1 MTTLDIYKKAI
12 ADNFAFL
19 KSATNVQE
27 LYLRAIAL
35 DDAQGFLV
43 PLARL
48 HEHDGALLSR
58 LADWRNRFVKSYPTQ
73 FVATPKSTRAWLTE
87 RLLGVPDRMLFLV
100 VDRKGDVIGHAGF
113 NGCCNDEAKM
123 ELDNIARGVDDAEPG
138 IMSNA
143 IRCLMRWART
153 TMNVEGFFLRVFDDN
168 EHAIAF
174 YARNGF
180 TPAGKIPLKKTSGEN
195 SISYAEC
202 GDAEAADAHFLR
214 MEFTGRTAGVG
225 STLISTA
232 GPSISAK
239 EATYAFDAALHGWNS
254 NWNRYLTQFEENF
267 ARYVG
272 TRYAIATTSCTGA
285 LQIALMAL
293 DIGPGD
299 EVIVP
304 DMTWVATAN
313 AVKYVGATPVFADIE
328 ADTWNLDAAS
338 FESLITPRTK
348 AVIPVHLYGHPA
360 RMTAIM
366 EVARKH
372 GLKVVEDAAPA
383 IGAEWNGQR
392 CGSFGDFAAFS
403 FQGAKLLVTG
413 EGGMLVTNDEALY
426 QRAYKVWDQGRNPS
440 KIFWIDE
447 DGVKFKMSNVQA
459 ALGLAQ
465 LERADEQIEMK
476 RRIARWYKEGLAGIP
491 NVSLNQEAAGARS
504 IFWMSS
510 LVLEDGAPIGREALR
525 KKLKELNID
534 TRPVFPAISQY
545 PIWSTRQAPNPTA
558 LRIGERAMNL
568 PSGVCL
574 TRDEVAYV
582 CDTLRKLLM

>member
-12 ADNFAFL
+12 AENFAFL
-19 KSATNVQE
+19 KSANNVQQ

-35 DDAQGFLV
+35 DDGQGFLV
-43 PLARL
+43 PVAQV
-48 HEHDGALLSR
+48 HVHDDALLSR
-58 LADWRNRFVKSYPTQ
+58 LSEWRNRFVTSYPTQ
-73 FVATPKSTRAWLTE
+73 FVATLESTRAWLKD
-87 RLLGVPDRMLFLV
+87 RLLAVPDRILFLV
-100 VDRKGDVIGHAGF
+100 VDSKGDVIGHAGF
-113 NGCCNDEAKM
+113 NGCNNDDALM
-123 ELDNIARGVDDAEPG
+123 ELDNIVRGVDQAEPR

-143 IRCLMRWART
+143 IGCLMQWART
-153 TMNVEGFFLRVFDDN
+153 TLNVEGFFLRVFDDN

-180 TPAGKIPLKKTSGEN
+180 ATEAKIPLKKSVEEQVV
-195 SISYAEC
+195 SYAEC
-202 GDAEAADAHFLR
+202 GSTEAADAYFLR
-214 MEFTGRTAGVG
+214 MAFTGQPTGIG

-239 EATYAFDAALHGWNS
+239 EATYAFDAALNGWNS
-254 NWNRYLTQFEENF
+254 NWSRYLMQFEEKF
-267 ARYVG
+267 AQYVG
-272 TRYAIATTSCTGA
+272 ARYAIATTSCTGA

-293 DIGPGD
+293 GIGPGD

-313 AVKYVGATPVFADIE
+313 AVKYVGATPVFADIQ
-328 ADTWNLDAAS
+328 ADTWTLDAAS
-338 FESLITPRTK
+338 FEALITPRTK

-372 GLKVVEDAAPA
+372 GLKVIEDAAPA

-392 CGSFGDFAAFS
+392 CGSFGDFATFS

-426 QRAYKVWDQGRNPS
+426 RRAYKIWDQGRNPS
-440 KIFWIDE
+440 KVFWIDE

-459 ALGLAQ
+459 AVGLAQ

-476 RRIARWYKEGLAGIP
+476 RRIARWYKEELAGVP

-510 LVLEDGAPIGREALR
+510 LVLEDGAPFEREALR
-525 KKLKELNID
+525 KQLKELNID

-545 PIWSTRQAPNPTA
+545 PIWTTRQAPNATA

-574 TRDEVAYV
+574 TRGEVAYV
-582 CDTLRKLLM
+582 CEALRKLLT